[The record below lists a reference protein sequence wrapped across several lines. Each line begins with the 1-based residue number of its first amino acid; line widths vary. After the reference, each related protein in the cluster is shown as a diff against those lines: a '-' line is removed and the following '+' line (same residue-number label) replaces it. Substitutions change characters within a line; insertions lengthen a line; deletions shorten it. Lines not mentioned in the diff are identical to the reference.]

1 MWVFLN
7 RLAGALSALPRLQL
21 RHRRGET
28 LLEILIAL
36 VVLGTTSGAAT
47 FLIIQSNQTSVDI
60 QRQFQARYLAREAFE
75 HLKMIRDT
83 NWIRYADKE
92 CWDTSLSEKSCSV
105 KFSNKIAAGTPR
117 DFALLSGEISSS
129 LDFRLQE
136 VTDAD
141 ALTSCEDFDVAST
154 SPYAIYQSQE
164 DDDTAGMM
172 YGPDPAAP
180 AGQTPLFCRKITLVK
195 KYPDAI
201 EANVTIAW
209 KRSGVDASGAQNL
222 GVRHYTSYLINY

>member
-1 MWVFLN
+1 MWAFLN
-7 RLAGALSALPRLQL
+7 RLAGKLPQRLQ
-21 RHRRGET
+21 HRRGET

-36 VVLGTTSGAAT
+36 MVLGTTSGAAT
-47 FLIIQSNQTSVDI
+47 FLIIQSNRTSVDI

-75 HLKMIRDT
+75 HLKMVRDT
-83 NWIRYADKE
+83 NWIRFADKE
-92 CWDTSLSEKSCSV
+92 CWDTALSEKSCSV

-136 VTDAD
+136 VTDEN
-141 ALTSCEDFDVAST
+141 ALTSCENFDVASI
-154 SPYAIYQSQE
+154 SPYAIYQSQAE
-164 DDDTAGMM
+164 DDTLGMM

-195 KYPDAI
+195 QHDDAI
-201 EANVTIAW
+201 KADVTILW
-209 KRSGVDASGAQNL
+209 RRSGVDASGAQNL
-222 GVRHYTSYLINY
+222 GVRQYTSYLINY